1 MGKVISSN
9 NKIHDVDN
17 EALFYNLRYII
28 YFNFWSKMI
37 KHSQIIRRYGLRLE
51 R

>member
-28 YFNFWSKMI
+28 YFVLIFDQKWSNTVK
-37 KHSQIIRRYGLRLE
+37 
-51 R
+51 